1 MVKNKVQKESVSV
14 EFEDEVADEIRMP
27 REAETRGAEMRT
39 QVWQAPSHLPEPT
52 PVPGIRFRWIRV
64 SMLGESDNRNLSKRF
79 REGWEP
85 VRIVDDPKLAQEVSD
100 EGSNFGERGALEI
113 GGLLLCRIEEGLM
126 QQRQRHFEQMSQAQ
140 MAAVDAA
147 LMRNSDARMP
157 IIAPHRQTREAT
169 FGGDG

>member
-1 MVKNKVQKESVSV
+1 
-14 EFEDEVADEIRMP
+14 
-27 REAETRGAEMRT
+27 
-39 QVWQAPSHLPEPT
+39 
-52 PVPGIRFRWIRV
+52 
-64 SMLGESDNRNLSKRF
+64 MLGESDNRNLSKRF

-85 VRIVDDPKLAQEVSD
+85 VRIVDDPRLAQEVSD